1 MMPSTTMTGQVLQL
15 GRGALCGARFLKG
28 VEPMK
33 TVVVTVAA
41 VALIAVSLASA
52 QPPAQKQPLSPPAG
66 ASVTIAGKMLTI
78 KYSAPS
84 VRGRQV
90 FGDGGV
96 ISKDKTY
103 PVWRAGAN
111 AATAFHTDADL
122 DIKGLAV
129 PKGDYTL
136 FVLTKPEPWQLI
148 INKQTGQWG
157 LSYDQAQDLGRVPM
171 DISKPPALI
180 ETLKYTLTGA
190 GADSG
195 KLQLEW
201 ENVVASVP
209 FTVK

>member
-1 MMPSTTMTGQVLQL
+1 
-15 GRGALCGARFLKG
+15 
-28 VEPMK
+28 
-33 TVVVTVAA
+33 
-41 VALIAVSLASA
+41 
-52 QPPAQKQPLSPPAG
+52 
-66 ASVTIAGKMLTI
+66 
-78 KYSAPS
+78 
-84 VRGRQV
+84 VRGRQI

-148 INKQTGQWG
+148 INKQTSQWG

-180 ETLKYTLTGA
+180 ETLKYTLTSTGA
-190 GADSG
+190 SSG
-195 KLQLEW
+195 KLQFEW
-201 ENVVASVP
+201 DACASASARRFSSRPVRP
-209 FTVK
+209 PRFPSTCSLRDRDGRLVNDPRSRDPTLTVDKRNPTEVSRPTPPGARMNRTGKPVRIPA

>member
-1 MMPSTTMTGQVLQL
+1 
-15 GRGALCGARFLKG
+15 
-28 VEPMK
+28 MK
-33 TVVVTVAA
+33 TVVVTVTA
-41 VALIAVSLASA
+41 VAVISVGLASA
-52 QPPAQKQPLSPPAG
+52 QPPAKKPPLSPPAE

-84 VRGRQV
+84 VRGRQI

-148 INKQTGQWG
+148 VNKQTGQWG

-180 ETLKYTLTGA
+180 ETLKYTLTSTGA
-190 GADSG
+190 NSG
-195 KLQLEW
+195 TLQLEW